1 MLGIIGGSGF
11 YSAGY
16 TENLRYSEIET
27 EYSDAPV
34 PIELIETEKPFV
46 FLARH
51 GKDHHIPP
59 HEINY
64 RANID
69 ALKKAGVTE
78 IIAINAVGG
87 IAEGTGPGTVI
98 IPNQLIDYTWGRQ
111 ATFCGQNKQFVQH
124 VDFSLPF
131 DRSLSDRL
139 MNAVDAINDESGAA
153 RPVVTEGVYGVTQGP
168 RLETAAEIKKMRRDG
183 CDIVGMTA
191 MPEAVLARE
200 ADIKYG
206 LLALSVNWAAGILPT
221 EVTIEEIEAVLTDG
235 NQFLR
240 RVVAQVILASS

>member
-1 MLGIIGGSGF
+1 
-11 YSAGY
+11 
-16 TENLRYSEIET
+16 
-27 EYSDAPV
+27 
-34 PIELIETEKPFV
+34 
-46 FLARH
+46 
-51 GKDHHIPP
+51 
-59 HEINY
+59 
-64 RANID
+64 
-69 ALKKAGVTE
+69 
-78 IIAINAVGG
+78 
-87 IAEGTGPGTVI
+87 
-98 IPNQLIDYTWGRQ
+98 
-111 ATFCGQNKQFVQH
+111 
-124 VDFSLPF
+124 
-131 DRSLSDRL
+131 

-200 ADIKYG
+200 ADMKYG

-240 RVVAQVILASS
+240 SVVAQVILASS

>member
-16 TENLRYSEIET
+16 KEYLRHIKIGT

-34 PIELIETEKPFV
+34 PIELIEIEQPFV

-51 GKDHHIPP
+51 GADHHIPP

-69 ALKKAGVTE
+69 ALRQTGVTE

-87 IAEGTGPGTVI
+87 IAEGTGPGSII
-98 IPNQLIDYTWGRQ
+98 IPDQLIDYTYGRQ
-111 ATFCGQNKQFVQH
+111 STFCSQRKQFVKH
-124 VDFSLPF
+124 VDFSFPF
-131 DRSLSDRL
+131 DRCLSDRL
-139 MNAVDAINDESGAA
+139 INAIDTINDESGAS
-153 RPVVTEGVYGVTQGP
+153 RPVVAEGVYGVTQGP
-168 RLETAAEIKKMRRDG
+168 RLETAAEIQKMRRDG

-206 LLALSVNWAAGILPT
+206 LVALSVNWAAGILPT
-221 EVTIEEIEAVLTDG
+221 EVTMEEIEAVMADG

-240 RVVAQVILASS
+240 RVLAQVIRA

>member
-16 TENLRYSEIET
+16 TENLRHIEMVT
-27 EYSDAPV
+27 EYSDTAV
-34 PIELIETEKPFV
+34 AIELVETDKPFA

-69 ALKKAGVTE
+69 ALRQAGVTE
-78 IIAINAVGG
+78 IVAINSVGG
-87 IAEGTGPGTVI
+87 IAEGTGPGSI
-98 IPNQLIDYTWGRQ
+98 IVPNQLIDYTWGRQ
-111 ATFCGQNKQFVQH
+111 STFCGQSKRFVHH

-131 DRSLSDRL
+131 DRALSDKL
-139 MNAVDAINDESGAA
+139 VSAVNAINDQSGAA
-153 RPVVTEGVYGVTQGP
+153 RPVAAGGVYGVTQGP
-168 RLETAAEIKKMRRDG
+168 RLETAAEIQKMRRDG

-200 ADIKYG
+200 VGINYG
-206 LLALSVNWAAGILPT
+206 LIALSVNWAAGILPKV
-221 EVTIEEIEAVLTDG
+221 VTMEEIEVVLADG
-235 NQFLR
+235 HQFLR
-240 RVVAQVILASS
+240 RVLARIIDD